1 MNGDC
6 KLLHGSVLLDSI
18 FVNKAG
24 DWKLGAFDLVCSIA
38 EEESLFKV
46 SKLTTKI
53 TPYRSCRNIM
63 ASYLKSINHPK

>member
-46 SKLTTKI
+46 SWLTTKI
-53 TPYRSCRNIM
+53 TLPF
-63 ASYLKSINHPK
+63 L